1 MNMPG
6 PLFALPIDLV
16 VKIDADETECEKV
29 VFSTELRT
37 KDLPVFPTAA
47 AVGAARL
54 PEPTLPVEVVVFDD
68 CGDMQLETLEFTD
81 VARQLLLLI
90 CQAPSAKNPSRAV
103 VGGEGSSWSL
113 IQTTRFT
120 RLQKTITAT
129 NLVWIAMGRTPQT
142 RGLLQ
147 RR

>member
-29 VFSTELRT
+29 VFSVELRT

-54 PEPTLPVEVVVFDD
+54 PEPTLPVEVIVFDD
-68 CGDMQLETLEFTD
+68 CGDVQLETLEFTD
-81 VARQLLLLI
+81 VGTTTVTVDL
-90 CQAPSAKNPSRAV
+90 PSDECEKPPQGGWGRRFFV
-103 VGGEGSSWSL
+103 VADPNNKVHESTEDNNRDEFSVDGCVG
-113 IQTTRFT
+113 
-120 RLQKTITAT
+120 
-129 NLVWIAMGRTPQT
+129 
-142 RGLLQ
+142 
-147 RR
+147 